1 MRMLVFAA
9 VLLLGCS
16 SINQP
21 IGGRLTTLRQAS
33 QEISEHER
41 QCIDATLNRTD
52 DQIAA
57 VADLDADTG
66 LLTQMMAKDKDRELA
81 ECKANADR
89 EEEQL
94 SAHQRM
100 EYGRQAQDERERNA
114 LMMILTTSLPR

>member
-9 VLLLGCS
+9 VLVLGCS

-21 IGGRLTTLRQAS
+21 TGRRLTTLGQAS

-41 QCIDATLNRTD
+41 QCIDATLNRTN

-57 VADLDADTG
+57 VSDLDADTG
-66 LLTQMMAKDKDRELA
+66 LLTQMMANDKDRELA

-94 SAHQRM
+94 SARQRV
-100 EYGRQAQDERERNA
+100 EYGRQAKDERERNA
-114 LMMILTTSLPR
+114 LMMILTTSLTH